1 MAGRAV
7 EAAAKERVVVEY
19 ASKEPSAFAEMLGGL
34 IGANVTARPEKKR
47 DFDTLVARVGIWVT
61 DIDEGVTL
69 AFDAGPH
76 DHDPRGSGNGHEPQQ
91 PEDRAL
97 RHARLLRQGRPR
109 RCGQARARQAED
121 RRHASKHRDSQ
132 PRHPDLLRPVTQL
145 AVIGAGS
152 MGAQIAQQAA
162 LHGVDVRL
170 QDKNAEQL
178 KKALESNRGHVMRRV
193 EKGKLGQAEA
203 DLALSR
209 VRTATDLAEAVAGA
223 DFVIEA
229 VFEDLQLKRSVFAE
243 LDEAAPPET
252 VLASNS
258 STMGIS
264 KIADATS
271 RPERCVNVHFFYPV
285 LVMDLVEVVRGPQT
299 SDDTVERAM
308 AMVREMGRT
317 AVLVNKEIDGFIVN
331 RILHAATQEAYRLLD
346 AGVASF
352 QDIDTAV
359 EKGLNWPM
367 GPFRLGDF
375 SGLDVTYNARLHMY
389 KTTGDER
396 YRPSPQLEAKVKA
409 GKLGRKSGEGW
420 YSY

>member
-1 MAGRAV
+1 MT
-7 EAAAKERVVVEY
+7 E
-19 ASKEPSAFAEMLGGL
+19 
-34 IGANVTARPEKKR
+34 
-47 DFDTLVARVGIWVT
+47 
-61 DIDEGVTL
+61 
-69 AFDAGPH
+69 
-76 DHDPRGSGNGHEPQQ
+76 
-91 PEDRAL
+91 
-97 RHARLLRQGRPR
+97 
-109 RCGQARARQAED
+109 
-121 RRHASKHRDSQ
+121 
-132 PRHPDLLRPVTQL
+132 L

-170 QDKNAEQL
+170 QDKSAEQL
-178 KKALESNRGHVMRRV
+178 TKALDSNRGHVTRRV
-193 EKGKLGQAEA
+193 EKGKLSQAQAEQ
-203 DLALSR
+203 ALSR
-209 VRTATDLAEAVAGA
+209 VRTTTDITEAVAAA

-229 VFEDLQLKRSVFAE
+229 VFEDLQLKRAVFTE
-243 LDEAAPPET
+243 LDRVAPSET

-264 KIADATS
+264 RIADATS

-308 AMVREMGRT
+308 VMVREMGRT

-389 KTTGDER
+389 KTTGDAR
-396 YRPSPQLEAKVKA
+396 FRPSPQLEAKVKA
-409 GKLGRKSGEGW
+409 GKLGRKTGEGW

>member
-1 MAGRAV
+1 
-7 EAAAKERVVVEY
+7 
-19 ASKEPSAFAEMLGGL
+19 
-34 IGANVTARPEKKR
+34 
-47 DFDTLVARVGIWVT
+47 
-61 DIDEGVTL
+61 
-69 AFDAGPH
+69 
-76 DHDPRGSGNGHEPQQ
+76 
-91 PEDRAL
+91 
-97 RHARLLRQGRPR
+97 
-109 RCGQARARQAED
+109 
-121 RRHASKHRDSQ
+121 
-132 PRHPDLLRPVTQL
+132 VTQL

-170 QDKNAEQL
+170 QDKSPEQL
-178 KKALESNRGHVMRRV
+178 KKALDSNRGHVMRRV
-193 EKGKLGQAEA
+193 EKGKLAQADAE
-203 DLALSR
+203 LALSR
-209 VRTATDLAEAVAGA
+209 VHTTTELAEAVAGI

-243 LDEAAPPET
+243 LDRAAPPET

>member
-1 MAGRAV
+1 
-7 EAAAKERVVVEY
+7 
-19 ASKEPSAFAEMLGGL
+19 
-34 IGANVTARPEKKR
+34 
-47 DFDTLVARVGIWVT
+47 
-61 DIDEGVTL
+61 
-69 AFDAGPH
+69 
-76 DHDPRGSGNGHEPQQ
+76 
-91 PEDRAL
+91 
-97 RHARLLRQGRPR
+97 
-109 RCGQARARQAED
+109 
-121 RRHASKHRDSQ
+121 
-132 PRHPDLLRPVTQL
+132 VTQL

-170 QDKNAEQL
+170 QDKSAEQL

-203 DLALSR
+203 DPALSR
-209 VRTATDLAEAVAGA
+209 VRTTTDLAEAVAGA

-243 LDEAAPPET
+243 LDGAAPPET

-389 KTTGDER
+389 KTTGDKR

-420 YSY
+420 YRYDR